1 MSRQSEQAQAFA
13 YAVYAAVQEIPH
25 GKVTSYGHIAALIG
39 TPERPRQVGTALRH
53 LPASSPSLPF
63 HSANVPWQRVI
74 SARGLISPRGG
85 GDGTAAQADALRA
98 EGVDVQRRG
107 LGELCV
113 DLEVYGWF
121 PEDLPSQLA
130 EEEDDEE
137 EEARGQ

>member
-1 MSRQSEQAQAFA
+1 MSRQSDQAQAFA

-53 LPASSPSLPF
+53 LPTSPDLPF

-85 GDGTAAQADALRA
+85 GDGGDGTAAQAEALRA

-107 LGELCV
+107 LGEMCV
-113 DLEVYGWF
+113 DLDSYGWF
-121 PEDLPSQLA
+121 PEDLPSQLE
-130 EEEDDEE
+130 EEEDE
-137 EEARGQ
+137 